1 MSKTNNRSNQLIKA
15 VLFVTAIAFASFV
28 NATPPVHDGDKIKAA
43 QMEVRMAN
51 TTDAEIVVEVKISN
65 EEAKRLVLVVE
76 NERGDELYSKEI
88 DKAGFRYRLRF
99 PKADNIP
106 VYTIKLKAGAR
117 ALEQYKIATTSRVVE
132 DVTISKM

>member
-1 MSKTNNRSNQLIKA
+1 MSMTNNRSNQLIKA
-15 VLFVTAIAFASFV
+15 VLFVTALTFASVV
-28 NATPPVHDGDKIKAA
+28 NATPVHDGDKIKSDK
-43 QMEVRMAN
+43 MEVRMAGA
-51 TTDAEIVVEVKISN
+51 TEAEIVVEVKISN

-99 PKADNIP
+99 PKADNILA
-106 VYTIKLKAGAR
+106 YTIKLKEKAR
-117 ALEQYKIATTSRVVE
+117 SLEQYKIVTTQRVVE

>member
-1 MSKTNNRSNQLIKA
+1 MSKTNVRTNQLIKA
-15 VLFVTAIAFASFV
+15 VLFVTAITFSSIV
-28 NATPPVHDGDKIKAA
+28 NATPAHDGDKIKSDK
-43 QMEVRMAN
+43 MEVRMAGA
-51 TTDAEIVVEVKISN
+51 TDAEIVVEVKIFN
-65 EEAKRLVLVVE
+65 EEAKRLVLVIE
-76 NERGDELYSKEI
+76 NERGDEMYTKEI

-117 ALEQYKIATTSRVVE
+117 ALEQYKITTTSRVVE

>member
-1 MSKTNNRSNQLIKA
+1 MSKTNNRANQLIKA
-15 VLFVTAIAFASFV
+15 VLFVTAISFASFV
-28 NATPPVHDGDKIKAA
+28 NATPVHDGDKIKAA
-43 QMEVRMAN
+43 QMEVHMGN
-51 TTDAEIVVEVKISN
+51 ITDAEIVVEVKISN

-76 NERGDELYSKEI
+76 NERGDELFTKEI

-117 ALEQYKIATTSRVVE
+117 ALEQYKIATTSRIVE

>member
-1 MSKTNNRSNQLIKA
+1 MSKTNIRINQLIKA
-15 VLFVTAIAFASFV
+15 VLFVAAITFTSFA
-28 NATPPVHDGDKIKAA
+28 NATPSHDGDKIKAG
-43 QMEVRMAN
+43 QMEVNMAGA
-51 TTDAEIVVEVKISN
+51 TDVEMLVDVKISN
-65 EEAKRLVLVVE
+65 EEAKRLVLVIE

-88 DKAGFRYRLRF
+88 DKAGFRYKLRF

-117 ALEQYKIATTSRVVE
+117 ALEQYKVVTTSRVIE

>member
-15 VLFVTAIAFASFV
+15 VLFVTAITFASFV
-28 NATPPVHDGDKIKAA
+28 NATPVHDGDKTKAE
-43 QMEVRMAN
+43 QMEVRMAGA
-51 TTDAEIVVEVKISN
+51 TDVEIVVEVKIPN
-65 EEAKRLVLVVE
+65 EEAKRLVLVIE
-76 NERGDELYSKEI
+76 NERGDEMYSKEI

-106 VYTIKLKAGAR
+106 VYTIKLKAGSK
-117 ALEQYKIATTSRVVE
+117 ALEQYKVVTTSRVVE